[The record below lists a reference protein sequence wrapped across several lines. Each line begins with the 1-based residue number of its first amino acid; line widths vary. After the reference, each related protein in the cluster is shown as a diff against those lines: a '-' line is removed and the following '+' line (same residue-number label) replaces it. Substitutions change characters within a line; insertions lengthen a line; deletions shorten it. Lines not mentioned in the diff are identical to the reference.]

1 MQPQQRQVYSG
12 SARRTP
18 TIRPHPIC
26 YYLDSCL
33 RTVLGGLAAFLT
45 RTGNRFMTLY
55 QNDGLLDLH
64 TRNVKPFP
72 DTQRQKQGDNR
83 ASPQLPRWHMPGQSN
98 TCHHNPSQVRQSVTL
113 NRPL

>member
-1 MQPQQRQVYSG
+1 MQPQQQQVYSG
-12 SARRTP
+12 RAGRVQA
-18 TIRPHPIC
+18 IRLPPVS

-33 RTVLGGLAAFLT
+33 GTVLGGLAAFLT
-45 RTGNRFMTLY
+45 RTGNRLMTLY
-55 QNDGLLDLH
+55 QNDEPLDLH

-83 ASPQLPRWHMPGQSN
+83 ASPQLPRWHTPGQSN